1 MNEINPSKYID
12 KINKKNDSNN
22 RIKKYING
30 LFVRLFFVTVILL
43 SLAIIYKKESN
54 LSDQISNY
62 FFEENIS
69 FTKIKKMY
77 DKYLGGL
84 VPIIKDDKSVTQV
97 FNEKLNYS
105 NTSIYYDGV
114 KLSVADSYLVPALS
128 EGMVVFIGEKENYGK
143 TVIIENLDGV
153 DYWYSNITN
162 TSLKLYDYIE
172 KGSLIGEVK
181 KELYMVFSRNG
192 KFLNYEEYIS

>member
-128 EGMVVFIGEKENYGK
+128 EGMVVFVGEKENYGK